1 MITKVVQ
8 LPVVRIADLEQ
19 ELMKMGVSIK
29 EDSLANILYYGDYM
43 NDCYKDL
50 WVDELDWEQERQWV
64 QEHFQDD
71 GLLQERLHEL
81 EVRQAVD
88 KILASLNLGDHF
100 LLDVSW

>member
-1 MITKVVQ
+1 MNIKVVQ

-19 ELMKMGVSIK
+19 ELMKMGVSIE
-29 EDSLANILYYGDYM
+29 EDSLANILYYSDYM

-50 WVDELDWEQERQWV
+50 WINELDWEQERQWV
-64 QEHFQDD
+64 QTHLQDD

-88 KILASLNLGDHF
+88 TILASLSLGDHF